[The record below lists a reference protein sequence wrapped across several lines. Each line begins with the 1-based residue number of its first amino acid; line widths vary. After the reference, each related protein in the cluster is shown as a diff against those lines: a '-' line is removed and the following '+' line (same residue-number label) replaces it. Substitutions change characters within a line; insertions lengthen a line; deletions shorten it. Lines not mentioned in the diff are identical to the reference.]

1 MSTTS
6 TKLEESPSKKK
17 LVTSVF
23 AALLVVLILA
33 LTCTVI
39 QVRRTVELMKAHNDL
54 KWVIMTLHAYHDK
67 HEHFPLAVEID
78 EQGQPMHSW
87 RTIIEPFLDSSNS
100 RSMLN
105 SYDFKQRW
113 DSESNNA
120 SIQQHPLGHIPFQFL
135 AVVGPHA
142 AWNRDGP
149 RKIADFKDGTANT
162 IMLIGIRDSGIA
174 WNEPYDA
181 VFDGKDILVNG
192 RPLELNQKIFAA
204 FADGSVRYGVYRH
217 DMAALF
223 TIDAGDTVPE
233 W

>member
-1 MSTTS
+1 M
-6 TKLEESPSKKK
+6 KKR

-39 QVRRTVELMKAHNDL
+39 QVRRTVELMGANNDL
-54 KWVIMTLHAYHDK
+54 KWVIVALHGYHDK
-67 HEHFPLAVEID
+67 HGHFPLVVEMD

-87 RTIIEPFLDSSNS
+87 RTIIEPFLDSSDAQS
-100 RSMLN
+100 RSN
-105 SYDFKQRW
+105 SYNLKQRW
-113 DSESNNA
+113 DSESNKA
-120 SIQQHPLGHIPFQFL
+120 SIQQHRFGHIPFQFL

-149 RKIADFKDGTANT
+149 RKFADFKDGTSNT
-162 IMLIGIRDSGIA
+162 IMVIGIRDSGIA
-174 WNEPYDA
+174 WNEPSDA
-181 VFDGKDILVNG
+181 MFDGKDILVNG

-223 TIDAGDTVPE
+223 TIDAGDAVPE